1 MTKRNYDTRTREEIL
16 AGARMQSFT
25 GNPGLEHVGLRE
37 LRTLDRFLEFA
48 SQQGIGTPSVDD
60 FLAFVEAGKST
71 RPLDDLRTAFDRLLP
86 DGAGVRDTLRDAIRL
101 KRPRSRRCDWRG
113 REQILQE
120 PEMQPYVELQG
131 IEDVALADLRVL
143 SAFLSFA
150 SARNVAVPTTEDF
163 LTFVEDVTSS
173 RRLRSLKTALAAILP
188 QHPVHLPLDEAIAEK
203 SPARPSRAG
212 TKPRPTAA
220 RRVAK
225 EAFPAEW
232 RTLLENMRFGVMPSL
247 DLRVPAPSVIDSM
260 EDVLREYAAVQ
271 IAAGEEIAVTVA
283 GLRRFLDAKTAAS
296 ATKMNPKYEGEGN
309 RIATRHTAVMRLR
322 QFATILGLDTLVI
335 AAIRNH
341 ENELRKERE
350 DEVPLKFGKLDRLP
364 GLSESWDI
372 ARGLLDEAGSQ
383 RLAQT
388 RTRLTNEA
396 VVVAIWMFL
405 PLRLTDGQ
413 LRWRR
418 DIRWDGERYRVDIVT
433 NKATEP
439 LRGRLHPRL
448 MPFIDALILR
458 GVDPAYIDEMRARA
472 VEAELP
478 LFRDVSGRMLAKSYP
493 SSVWRKHFGAGAHI
507 ARSRIHTELGALG
520 PEGVEAALALCAQR
534 SPKSHA
540 FYAGQAVRDAQM
552 RDGQDLIGEIID
564 ECLAET
570 GEGDEDFWSDE

>member
-1 MTKRNYDTRTREEIL
+1 MTKHNYDTRTREEIL
-16 AGARMQSFT
+16 AGDRFQSFT

-48 SQQGIGTPSVDD
+48 SLRGIGTPSVDD
-60 FLAFVEAGKST
+60 FLAFVEAGTST

-86 DGAGVRDTLRDAIRL
+86 DGAGVCDTVRDAIRL
-101 KRPRSRRCDWRG
+101 KRPRSRRCDR
-113 REQILQE
+113 RSRAQILEE
-120 PEMQPYVELQG
+120 PGMEPYAELPG
-131 IEDVALADLRVL
+131 IEDVAIEDLRVI

-173 RRLRSLKTALAAILP
+173 RRLRSLKAALTAILP

-212 TKPRPTAA
+212 AKPRPVAK
-220 RRVAK
+220 RRVAQ
-225 EAFPAEW
+225 EALPEEW
-232 RTLLENMRFGVMPSL
+232 RTLLVNMRFGVMPSL
-247 DLRVPAPSVIDSM
+247 DQRVPAPSVIANM

-271 IAAGEEIAVTVA
+271 VAAGEEIAITIA
-283 GLRRFLDAKTAAS
+283 GLRRFLDAKTSAS
-296 ATKMNPKYEGEGN
+296 ESKGDPQYQNQGN

-322 QFATILGLDTLVI
+322 RFATILGLDPLVI

-364 GLSESWDI
+364 GLAESWDI

-383 RLAQT
+383 RIAQT

-396 VVVAIWMFL
+396 VVVALWMFL

-413 LRWRR
+413 LRWGS

-448 MPFIDALILR
+448 TPFLDALILR
-458 GVDPAYIDEMRARA
+458 GIDPAYLDEMRARA
-472 VEAELP
+472 MEAELP
-478 LFRDVSGRMLAKSYP
+478 LFRDVSGRMLAMGYP
-493 SSVWRKHFGAGAHI
+493 SSVWRTHFGAGAHI
-507 ARSRIHTELGALG
+507 ARSRFHTELGALG
-520 PEGVEAALALCAQR
+520 PEGVETALALCAQR
-534 SPKSHA
+534 SPKSHT

-552 RDGQDLIGEIID
+552 REGQDLIGEIID
-564 ECLAET
+564 ECLAEI
-570 GEGDEDFWSDE
+570 GDADEDFRSDE

>member
-1 MTKRNYDTRTREEIL
+1 MTKRTYDTRTREEIL

-60 FLAFVEAGKST
+60 FLAFVEAGTST

-86 DGAGVRDTLRDAIRL
+86 DGAGVRDTVRNAIRL
-101 KRPRSRRCDWRG
+101 KRPRSRRCDWRS
-113 REQILQE
+113 REQVLEE
-120 PEMQPYVELQG
+120 PEMQPYAELPG
-131 IEDVALADLRVL
+131 IEDVALEDLRVL

-150 SARNVAVPTTEDF
+150 SARNVAVPTKEDF
-163 LTFVEDVTSS
+163 LAFVEDVTSS
-173 RRLRSLKTALAAILP
+173 RRLRSLKVALTAILP

-203 SPARPSRAG
+203 SPARRSRAG
-212 TKPRPTAA
+212 TKPRPAA
-220 RRVAK
+220 ERRVAK
-225 EAFPAEW
+225 EALPEEW
-232 RTLLENMRFGVMPSL
+232 RMLLANMRFGVMPSPH
-247 DLRVPAPSVIDSM
+247 LRVPAPSVIANM

-271 IAAGEEIAVTVA
+271 LAAGEEITLTIA
-283 GLRRFLDAKTAAS
+283 GLRRFLDAKTSAS
-296 ATKMNPKYEGEGN
+296 ESKGDPQYQNQGN

-322 QFATILGLDTLVI
+322 RFATILGLDPLVI

-341 ENELRKERE
+341 ENELRKDRD

-364 GLSESWDI
+364 GLAESWDI

-396 VVVAIWMFL
+396 VVVALWMFL

-413 LRWRR
+413 LRWGRG
-418 DIRWDGERYRVDIVT
+418 IRWDGERYRVDIVT
-433 NKATEP
+433 NKMTEP

-448 MPFIDALILR
+448 TPFLDALILR
-458 GVDPAYIDEMRARA
+458 GVDPAYIDEMRAR
-472 VEAELP
+472 VMEAELP
-478 LFRDVSGRMLAKSYP
+478 LFRDVSGRMLAKGYP

-552 RDGQDLIGEIID
+552 REGQDLICEIID

-570 GEGDEDFWSDE
+570 GGSYEDLGTDG